1 MKKKLVALLSLL
13 MSATLAM
20 GFAACGEDDEE
31 SSSSP
36 SSSPSS
42 STSSDSASSS
52 DSSSSSS
59 SSNTG
64 GGEGGGEV
72 ETYTVTFNTNGGS
85 AVTSVE
91 VAEGTSVDFSNY
103 ATEKAG
109 ATFVGWYQAGSN
121 SYSEP
126 LETKAVY
133 SNMEVV
139 ALYTNEVFQIGN
151 SKYIYFGAYPQSRIT
166 DETLIS
172 VLSQKIGTEVKGS
185 CEHEGKQY
193 VKETYLGGDLH
204 DEDYF
209 ADGTALEKN
218 KAYYFEVEPILWS
231 LSGVFNPNGS
241 VRDGVYNA
249 RAVNVIDAG
258 AYEDYDFDAYTETTY
273 YDWGMDFWQTLT
285 SEERSLLVNQAKGGI
300 HSVYVTAVTEG
311 SYTAGLYAQKT
322 SYTDYAAVQST
333 PMLGE
338 GTSRHTKYWLY
349 TESGDGD
356 NGLPV
361 GQYWN
366 QSSTLQT
373 EKVDGEESV
382 GYLPTICLD
391 LRKSVTLTFN
401 TNNGSAVETQT
412 LKEGETFEATT
423 TRAGYEFGGWYQD
436 EALTTAITKVPS
448 ENVTV
453 YAKWNPIT
461 YDITYDTYWNHMAD
475 NDGKNP
481 VSFTKDDTTA
491 FYNPTAKAGTRL
503 EYYTFEGWY
512 TEAAY
517 ENKVQSPV
525 DLPCDDVTL
534 YQRWTPTEY
543 AITYELNGGT
553 NDSKN
558 PATFNVDDTP
568 FILKNATK
576 PDNTF
581 KGWYLEADF
590 QTKVTEL
597 KEDGTAFGGKG
608 VKAITLYARFEG
620 IQAAGDVLYQASDDD
635 NGVII
640 TGVVDPAKTS
650 VVVPASIGGKNV
662 VGFADNIL
670 AAASPITDMTIT
682 FAQNV
687 DFSNLTAEDFAGLTN
702 LQNVTATAED
712 ISALIYVLPNKT
724 LKQWTAV
731 ATTDTTLG
739 TISYGNPCVIEKII
753 VAEGVTALKS
763 QFNQNGVKSLY
774 FPADFVV
781 TYQGFVGSSV
791 TTLEEITVPNFAH
804 LGSNLSY
811 IPTACRNTLKRISAH
826 KGWMNGGSF
835 NMPNVE
841 EVHLG
846 KEVGVG
852 TPTNQN
858 KNYFNYFYNLSK
870 LKTITVDSENSVF
883 SLSGTALLYNG
894 ELAFTFDG
902 TFPQGVTEIAEYATV
917 ASGVTELVI
926 PEGVT
931 TIPYSFA
938 TATGLNKVVFP
949 STVKNVSISAF
960 ANWGRKTLVTYGT
973 ALIPNLMEAQTYEIY
988 MTNIP
993 DKMFT
998 GQSVQTVSFGKAGTV
1013 IGARAFEGCESLT
1026 NVDFTNVSSVGDYA
1040 FYKCNALQNVDL
1052 KSVETLGACAFRESK
1067 GLTSVNLSTLTTVSD
1082 YAFFWCSN
1090 LSTVTGANVQS
1101 VGECAFGLTKIAS
1114 FDFSK
1119 LTTIKDAAF
1128 SNTKISGEIVLP
1140 ATLTSIGK
1148 NAFESLTGITAIKF
1162 AGTQSAWEG
1171 IVGGAVVNG
1180 DVGNLQID
1188 YYCNGVLVT
1197 STTSGNGAFACSK
1210 SLTSVD
1216 LSDWTGAIADGAF
1229 RNCTITAITLGS
1241 GVTSIGANAFNN
1253 CQNLT
1258 TINFI
1263 NRTVTEWDA
1272 LQKGTNWNKNV
1283 SATVKCSDGDVT
1295 L

>member
-1 MKKKLVALLSLL
+1 MKKKLIALLSIL

-20 GFAACGEDDEE
+20 GFVACGENEE
-31 SSSSP
+31 A

-42 STSSDSASSS
+42 STSAP
-52 DSSSSSS
+52 DSSSPSSAPDSSS
-59 SSNTG
+59 SSNTDDDDD
-64 GGEGGGEV
+64 GEET
-72 ETYTVTFNTNGGS
+72 ETYTITFNTNGGS

-91 VAEGTSVDFSNY
+91 VTEGASVDFSNY
-103 ATEKAG
+103 VTEKAD
-109 ATFVGWYQAGSN
+109 ATFVGWYQTGSSN
-121 SYSEP
+121 YSEP

-133 SNMEVV
+133 ENMEVT
-139 ALYTNEVFQIGN
+139 AMYTNELFQIGN

-166 DETLIS
+166 DEALIS
-172 VLSQKIGTEVKGS
+172 VLSQKIGTEIKGS

-231 LSGVFNPNGS
+231 LSGLFYPNGS
-241 VRDGVYNA
+241 VREGQYSA
-249 RAVNVIDAG
+249 RAVSVIDAG

-273 YDWGMDFWQTLT
+273 YDWGMDFWATLT
-285 SEERSLLVNQAKGGI
+285 TTERSLLVNQATSGI
-300 HSVYVTAVTEG
+300 HSVYVKAVTED
-311 SYTAGLYAQKT
+311 SYKAGLYAQKT
-322 SYTDYAAVQST
+322 SYTDYSAVKST

-373 EKVDGEESV
+373 EKIDGEESV
-382 GYLPTICLD
+382 GYLPTIILD
-391 LRKSVTLTFN
+391 LRKSVTLTFD
-401 TNNGSAVETQT
+401 TNNGSAVEPQT

-448 ENVTV
+448 QNTTV

-461 YDITYDTYWNHMAD
+461 YDITYDTYWDHMAS
-475 NDGKNP
+475 NDDRNP
-481 VSFTKDDTTA
+481 VTFTKDDTTA
-491 FYNPTAKAGTRL
+491 FYTPTAKTGTRL

-512 TEAAY
+512 TESTY

-534 YQRWTPTEY
+534 YQRWIPTEY

-553 NDSKN
+553 NDTEN

-568 FILKNATK
+568 FTLKNATK
-576 PDNTF
+576 TDSAF
-581 KGWYLEADF
+581 AGWYLESDF

-597 KEDGTAFGGKG
+597 KEDGTAFGGNG
-608 VKAITLYARFEG
+608 VKAITLYAKFAT
-620 IQAAGDVLYQASDDD
+620 IQTYNDVTYQASDDD

-640 TGVVDPAKTS
+640 TGVADATKTS
-650 VVVPASIGGKNV
+650 LVVPASINGKNV
-662 VGFADNIL
+662 VGFANNLL
-670 AAASPITDMTIT
+670 ATTSPITDMTIT
-682 FAQNV
+682 FAENV
-687 DFSNLTAEDFAGLTN
+687 DFSNLTAEDFVGLTN

-724 LKQWTAV
+724 LKQWTAI

-739 TISYGNPCVIEKII
+739 TISYDNSCTIEKII
-753 VAEGVTALKS
+753 VAEGVTGMILP
-763 QFNQNGVKSLY
+763 FNQNGVKSLY

-791 TTLEEITVPNFAH
+791 TTLEEITIPNFVH

-858 KNYFNYFYNLSK
+858 KNYFNHFYKLSK

-917 ASGVTELVI
+917 ASGVTELII

-931 TIPYSFA
+931 AIPYSFA
-938 TATGLNKVVFP
+938 TETGLNKVVIP
-949 STVKNVSISAF
+949 SSVNSISISAF
-960 ANWGRKTLVTYGT
+960 ANWGRKTLVTYGG
-973 ALIPNLMEAQTYEIY
+973 ALIPHLMEAQAYEIY
-988 MTNIP
+988 TTNIP
-993 DKMFT
+993 DRMFT
-998 GQSVQTVSFGKAGTV
+998 GQRVQTVSFGKAGTV
-1013 IGARAFEGCESLT
+1013 IGANAFAECANLT
-1026 NVDFTNVSSVGDYA
+1026 NIDFANVSSVGNYA

-1052 KSVETLGACAFRESK
+1052 KSVETLGAYAFAESK
-1067 GLTSVNLSTLTTVSD
+1067 GLTSVNLSTLTGVSD

-1090 LSTVTGANVQS
+1090 LSTATGTNVQT

-1128 SNTKISGEIVLP
+1128 SGTKISGEIVLP

-1162 AGTQSAWEG
+1162 AGTQSTWES

-1180 DVGNLQID
+1180 SVGNLQID
-1188 YYCNGVLVT
+1188 YYCNGALVT

-1229 RNCTITAITLGS
+1229 RNCTLTAITLGS

-1253 CQNLT
+1253 CQSLT
-1258 TINFI
+1258 TINFMG
-1263 NRTVTEWDA
+1263 TVAEWNA
-1272 LQKGTNWNKNV
+1272 LQKGKDWNKNV
-1283 SATVKCSDGDVT
+1283 STTVTIACSDGNET